1 MLVSVRASTRVLSV
15 VCVMKKVVVVNRDVL
30 FNSAYYN
37 MIINITR
44 AGSLT
49 ISSAGV
55 TVCSLVLICQA
66 GLVSAGGCL
75 GCTVSSPL

>member
-1 MLVSVRASTRVLSV
+1 MLVSVRASTRVLNV
-15 VCVMKKVVVVNRDVL
+15 VCVMKKVVVVNGDVL

-55 TVCSLVLICQA
+55 TVCSLLLICQA
-66 GLVSAGGCL
+66 G
-75 GCTVSSPL
+75 

>member
-1 MLVSVRASTRVLSV
+1 M
-15 VCVMKKVVVVNRDVL
+15 MKKVVVVNRDVL

-55 TVCSLVLICQA
+55 TVCSLLLICQA
-66 GLVSAGGCL
+66 G
-75 GCTVSSPL
+75 

>member
-15 VCVMKKVVVVNRDVL
+15 VCVMKKVVVVNWDFF
-30 FNSAYYN
+30 FNIAYYN
-37 MIINITR
+37 RIINITR

-66 GLVSAGGCL
+66 G
-75 GCTVSSPL
+75 

>member
-30 FNSAYYN
+30 FNSAYYH

-49 ISSAGV
+49 IASAGV

-66 GLVSAGGCL
+66 G
-75 GCTVSSPL
+75 

>member
-30 FNSAYYN
+30 FNIAYYN

-55 TVCSLVLICQA
+55 TVCSLLLICQA
-66 GLVSAGGCL
+66 G
-75 GCTVSSPL
+75 